1 MRNLYQEG
9 ENRREAIKYLNDKP
23 KSYFIMDFLNNLIVS
38 IINNYINDINTKTVF
53 KTNSISDIH
62 VNDQINLY
70 SLTSAKDCS
79 INLDRINKYHKKHSF
94 TIPGDIDEFNAF
106 KSFVNKFLSFDIN
119 LGTLENNTI
128 ILNCSLDDLIS
139 EYEHFKYLSGP
150 ISSIFNQKLEDES
163 RYAYEI
169 NNDLIA
175 TIHADLFEKWFLDKI
190 LIDLMSNTIKN
201 NITVNEPD
209 KSYEDIYF
217 HKSISIYKESFIKKN
232 YPNTSKDTNKYIISD
247 EYYDLFLQMV
257 KHFMK
262 EYNLGGIL
270 DYNGTSVSIE
280 FNTILSNVMDAYY
293 MEKRVIEHNINPN
306 QKAL

>member
-23 KSYFIMDFLNNLIVS
+23 KSYFIMDFLNDLIVS
-38 IINNYINDINTKTVF
+38 IINNYINDINTKIVF

-106 KSFVNKFLSFDIN
+106 KSFVNQFLSFDIN
-119 LGTLENNTI
+119 LGTLENDTI

-139 EYEHFKYLSGP
+139 EYEHFRYLSGP
-150 ISSIFNQKLEDES
+150 ISSIFNQKLQDES
-163 RYAYEI
+163 RYAYER

-190 LIDLMSNTIKN
+190 LINLMSNTIKN
-201 NITVNEPD
+201 SITVNEPN

-217 HKSISIYKESFIKKN
+217 HKNILIYKESFIKKN
-232 YPNTSKDTNKYIISD
+232 YSNISKDTNKYVISD
-247 EYYDLFLQMV
+247 ECYDLFLQMV
-257 KHFMK
+257 NHFMK
-262 EYNLGGIL
+262 EYDLGGIL

-280 FNTILSNVMDAYY
+280 FNTKLSNVMGAYY
-293 MEKRVIEHNINPN
+293 MEKRVLEHNINPN
-306 QKAL
+306 QKTL